1 MTLSDMLHHRRA
13 VRHYDENKALDSDK
27 VRECLKLA
35 QLAPS
40 SSNMQLYEFYHITD
54 QAVLKQLSEACL
66 GQGAASTA
74 PQMVVFAVRQD
85 LYRERARA
93 VLAFQRGNIS
103 RTSPPEKV
111 AGRLKNTEFYYGKL
125 MPFIYAR
132 FFGLVGLLRQI
143 IARSAGLFRPIVVD
157 VSEADVR
164 TVVHKS
170 CGLAAQTFMLAMA
183 EQGYDTCPLEGLDS
197 HMVKRILNLPRG
209 AEINMIV
216 SCGIRKEG
224 RGIWGERF
232 RLPFES
238 VYREI

>member
-13 VRHYDENKALDSDK
+13 VRHYDENKAVDSDK

-74 PQMVVFAVRQD
+74 PQMVVFVVRQD

-93 VLAFQRGNIS
+93 VLAFRRGNIS
-103 RTSPPEKV
+103 LTSPPEKV

-132 FFGLVGLLRQI
+132 CFGLVGLLRRI
-143 IARSAGLFRPIVVD
+143 IARSVGLFRPIVVD

-197 HMVKRILNLPRG
+197 RMVKRILNLPRG